1 MIRTKTKNRFVKL
14 VKVLHLAP
22 FVHLYHLNAINT
34 LILQT
39 LCKFYLH
46 INFNVMF
53 LCCCCFIIV
62 VVSHLH
68 IPTVLPWFFAIFFIS
83 IFVFFFLLF
92 IFCMFCVSVSLYFA
106 SRVFCISFLFT
117 NSDTLQ
123 INTYKYIYD
132 VRDGSIA
139 VVTFHF
145 TCLHVYMRGWASF
158 FFRSIST

>member
-1 MIRTKTKNRFVKL
+1 MIRTKTKTKNRFVKL

-68 IPTVLPWFFAIFFIS
+68 IPTVLP
-83 IFVFFFLLF
+83 
-92 IFCMFCVSVSLYFA
+92 
-106 SRVFCISFLFT
+106 
-117 NSDTLQ
+117 
-123 INTYKYIYD
+123 
-132 VRDGSIA
+132 
-139 VVTFHF
+139 
-145 TCLHVYMRGWASF
+145 
-158 FFRSIST
+158 